1 MTRAEI
7 REALLALTSAATW
20 ADRAAEVLKLQAERE
35 GREGESSLVSV
46 HLTRI
51 RTARESAARLRALL
65 EEPPAPEVK
74 P

>member
-20 ADRAAEVLKLQAERE
+20 ADRAAEVLRLQAE
-35 GREGESSLVSV
+35 REGESSLVSV